1 MSKSPLRFAGLT
13 VCICLGS
20 GGFATGQV
28 AIDVNSA
35 LPSDIA
41 GGATKATLQQAAAFA
56 WQEFIALDW
65 PAMAGQRDV
74 ADTSQKFGA
83 NAGGFF
89 GAQPRNPLVWETFRG
104 KVEIFNV
111 ITNTDVPGG
120 LAPPGYRANSTTP
133 PVVHDLGYNTPL
145 SDSLPSYSYLGTSV
159 PACPGQAAPASP
171 AWINLDETTEIS
183 LAQMFAGGPEL
194 RDQPH
199 QFPPSD
205 VNTSPQLIRYAVKA
219 NHVEYEYIADP
230 NNQYYVSAKVKGPAG
245 NNRTAY
251 TASPPVAPTPPFISF
266 PTGTIEIKSAWR
278 PLNNYDQPTRFH
290 VQTVRFYEKKGGP
303 NHNLPCYFEQQ
314 WGLIALHII
323 QKTPTAPAFIYATFE
338 QADNIRQPN
347 ATPVEDPDGNVTQP
361 IPGAAPTTPALA
373 YQDSPTTPMV
383 KVTPAGTP
391 FCTPQNNLYFKD
403 NPNDPGL
410 TDFHVTGGG
419 AICVNQRY
427 EPIPPDVIAVNN
439 AAHQAITSYNTANGV
454 VNSPWLYYKL
464 VSVQAL
470 PFDVSA
476 KSPTDPLHSPAVFY
490 QANIVVETN
499 YTLQQF
505 QGRISTSAA
514 GQGAP
519 TSLGGLPPPNVVT
532 PAPTPPSVVG
542 VNMGGCM
549 GCHGNAQVTGGTD
562 FSFILAEGV
571 TKRPDT
577 PSAIGDAQLR
587 AKYLDLFQ
595 H

>member
-1 MSKSPLRFAGLT
+1 LLRKPLGFAGLT

-20 GGFATGQV
+20 ASFATGQV
-28 AIDVNSA
+28 AIDVNPA

-41 GGATKATLQQAAAFA
+41 GGAPKATLQQAAAFA
-56 WQEFIALDW
+56 WQEFIALNW
-65 PAMAGQRDV
+65 PAMAAQRDV

-111 ITNTDVPGG
+111 IKDAAGG
-120 LAPPGYRANSTTP
+120 YAPPGYSANAQ
-133 PVVHDLGYNTPL
+133 DLGYNTAL
-145 SDSLPSYSYLGTSV
+145 SDSPPSYSYLGSSV

-171 AWINLDETTEIS
+171 AWINLDETTEIA
-183 LAQMFAGGPEL
+183 LAQMFAGGPAIQ
-194 RDQPH
+194 D
-199 QFPPSD
+199 SA
-205 VNTSPQLIRYAVKA
+205 NSSPQLIRYAVKA

-230 NNQYYVSAKVKGPAG
+230 NNQYYVPSKVKGPAT
-245 NNRTAY
+245 NNKTAY
-251 TASPPVAPTPPFISF
+251 LASPPVAPMPPFISF
-266 PTGTIEIKSAWR
+266 PTGTVEIKSAWR
-278 PLNNYDQPTRFH
+278 PLNNYDQPGRFH

-373 YQDSPTTPMV
+373 YQDSPTAPKV
-383 KVTPAGTP
+383 KAMGA
-391 FCTPQNNLYFKD
+391 FCTPRNNLYFKD
-403 NPNDPGL
+403 NHSDQGL
-410 TDFHVTGGG
+410 TGGG

-427 EPIPPDVIAVNN
+427 EPIPSDVIAVNN

-464 VSVQAL
+464 VSVQAS

-476 KSPTDPLHSPAVFY
+476 KSPIDPVHGPAVFY
-490 QANIVVETN
+490 QSNIVVETN

-505 QGRISTSAA
+505 QGRISNSAA
-514 GQGAP
+514 GTGAP
-519 TSLGGLPPPNVVT
+519 TSLGGSPPPNVVT
-532 PAPTPPSVVG
+532 PAPTPPRVVG

-549 GCHGNAQVTGGTD
+549 GCHGNAQVSAGTD

-571 TKRPDT
+571 TKKPDT
-577 PSAIGDAQLR
+577 PDALGDAQLR
-587 AKYLDLFQ
+587 AKYLDLFR

>member
-1 MSKSPLRFAGLT
+1 LLELAALT
-13 VCICLGS
+13 LFICLGS
-20 GGFATGQV
+20 RGFATGQV
-28 AIDVNSA
+28 VIDVNPA

-41 GGATKATLQQAAAFA
+41 GGATKAMLQQAAAFA
-56 WQEFIALDW
+56 WQEFIALNW

-89 GAQPRNPLVWETFRG
+89 GAQPRNPLVWQTFRG
-104 KVEIFNV
+104 KVEIFNTV
-111 ITNTDVPGG
+111 MDHPGSYV
-120 LAPPGYRANSTTP
+120 PPGYDGKLQ
-133 PVVHDLGYNTPL
+133 DLGYNTP
-145 SDSLPSYSYLGTSV
+145 PSYFYGTTMGSRPV

-171 AWINLDETTEIS
+171 AWINLDETTEIG
-183 LAQMFAGGPEL
+183 LAQMFAGGPVIQ
-194 RDQPH
+194 D
-199 QFPPSD
+199 SA
-205 VNTSPQLIRYAVKA
+205 NSSPQLIRYAVKA
-219 NHVEYEYIADP
+219 NHVEYEYIAAP
-230 NNQYYVSAKVKGPAG
+230 NNQYYLPSNVNGPAG
-245 NNRTAY
+245 NNNKAY
-251 TASPPVAPTPPFISF
+251 NQSPPVAPTPPFISF

-290 VQTVRFYEKKGGP
+290 VQTARFYEKKGGP

-373 YQDSPTTPMV
+373 YQDSPTAP
-383 KVTPAGTP
+383 KVRAMGA

-403 NPNDPGL
+403 NPTDQGL
-410 TDFHVTGGG
+410 TGGG

-454 VNSPWLYYKL
+454 VNSPWLFYKL
-464 VSVQAL
+464 VSVQAS

-476 KSPTDPLHSPAVFY
+476 KSPTDPVHSPAVFY
-490 QANIVVETN
+490 QSNIVVETN

-505 QGRISTSAA
+505 LGRISNITA
-514 GQGAP
+514 GTGAP

-532 PAPTPPSVVG
+532 PALTPPSVVG

-549 GCHGNAQVTGGTD
+549 GCRGNAQVTKGTD
-562 FSFILAEGV
+562 FSFILAEGP
-571 TKRPDT
+571 TYSPNT

>member
-1 MSKSPLRFAGLT
+1 

-20 GGFATGQV
+20 GGFAAGQV
-28 AIDVNSA
+28 VIDVNPA
-35 LPSDIA
+35 LPPDIA
-41 GGATKATLQQAAAFA
+41 GGTTKTTLQQAAAFA
-56 WQEFIALDW
+56 WQEFIALNW

-74 ADTSQKFGA
+74 PDTSQKFGS
-83 NAGGFF
+83 NAGGVF
-89 GAQPRNPLVWETFRG
+89 GAQPRNPLVWETYRG
-104 KVEIFNV
+104 KVEIFNTENNT
-111 ITNTDVPGG
+111 ITKNYV
-120 LAPPGYRANSTTP
+120 PPGYDGKLR
-133 PVVHDLGYNTPL
+133 DLGYNTP
-145 SDSLPSYSYLGTSV
+145 PAYFYGTLAGRPV
-159 PACPGQAAPASP
+159 QACPGQAAPASP
-171 AWINLDETTEIS
+171 AWINLDETTEIG
-183 LAQMFAGGPEL
+183 LAQMFAGGPAIQ
-194 RDQPH
+194 D
-199 QFPPSD
+199 SA
-205 VNTSPQLIRYAVKA
+205 NSSPQLIRYAVKA
-219 NHVEYEYIADP
+219 NRVEYEYIAAP
-230 NNQYYVSAKVKGPAG
+230 NNQYFLPSKVNGPSGNDGPAG
-245 NNRTAY
+245 NNKVAY
-251 TASPPVAPTPPFISF
+251 SQSPPVAPTPPFISF

-278 PLNNYDQPTRFH
+278 PLNSYDQPARFH

-347 ATPVEDPDGNVTQP
+347 ATPVEDPNGNVVQP
-361 IPGAAPTTPALA
+361 ISGAAPTTPELA
-373 YQDSPTTPMV
+373 YQDSSTAP
-383 KVTPAGTP
+383 KVSTRGA

-403 NPNDPGL
+403 NPMDAGL
-410 TDFHVTGGG
+410 TGGG

-454 VNSPWLYYKL
+454 VNSPWLFYKL
-464 VSVQAL
+464 VSVQAS

-476 KSPTDPLHSPAVFY
+476 KSPTDPFHGPAVFY

-505 QGRISTSAA
+505 LGRISSSSTGS
-514 GQGAP
+514 GAP
-519 TSLGGLPPPNVVT
+519 TSLGGLPPPNVLT

-549 GCHGNAQVTGGTD
+549 GCHGNAQVIKGTD
-562 FSFILAEGV
+562 FSFILAEGP
-571 TKRPDT
+571 TYSPDT

-587 AKYLDLFQ
+587 AKYLGLFQ